1 MSDIFL
7 LHGFDDVFIHSLIYD
22 DRSSSSYPGEFGYLV
37 SIRNN
42 LFPDEAFSGQRSAVS

>member
-1 MSDIFL
+1 MLKKIISGAQKGADQGGLDAAIN
-7 LHGFDDVFIHSLIYD
+7 
-22 DRSSSSYPGEFGYLV
+22 LV